1 MHNAR
6 NELVMRCATSRSK
19 ISNRTRLLSNVDGR
33 SREARR
39 FRDLVASFASE
50 IGSDLG
56 EVEMG
61 LVRQAAGLA
70 LRAEQL
76 QEAIVRAEP
85 VDNDELIRISGTS
98 RRILALLADKAAKR
112 KQPPPTL
119 RDRLQQRA
127 AERAE
132 A

>member
-1 MHNAR
+1 MQTTR
-6 NELVMRCATSRSK
+6 NELAMRCATSRSK
-19 ISNRTRLLSNVDGR
+19 ISNGTRLLSNVDGR

-39 FRDLVASFASE
+39 FRDLVASFATE
-50 IGSDLG
+50 IGTDLG

-76 QEAIVRAEP
+76 QEAIVRGEP
-85 VDNDELIRISGTS
+85 VDNDDLIRISGTS
-98 RRILALLADKAAKR
+98 RRILMVLQEKAAKR
-112 KQPPPTL
+112 KQAPATL

-127 AERAE
+127 AERTE